1 MWTLISTWEDD
12 GDGRG
17 IVINGAATSIGAY
30 AVQLAKRAGLFVV
43 ATAGASGAYVRSLG
57 ADVVVD
63 YRKYKGDGLVSS
75 IPPPFLF
82 HSFDETMPELNLG
95 LGAR

>member
-1 MWTLISTWEDD
+1 MWTLISTWEGD

-17 IVINGAATSIGAY
+17 IIINGAATSIGAY

-43 ATAGASGAYVRSLG
+43 ATAGASGAYVRCLG

-63 YRKYKGDGLVSS
+63 YREHEGDDLVSS
-75 IPPPFLF
+75 PSLPFLF
-82 HSFDETMPELNLG
+82 HSFDETMPKLNPG